1 MWAPGFGFVNRWG
14 CVWHVHDGSRSPSN
28 SAFPGARTTQ
38 TQAARGWGETRTPK
52 AESPQIWTFTSGYTR
67 LPSEVSRELQ
77 QTSWVLS
84 GPGAPHGL
92 CMRTS
97 HAEPNRLPLP
107 GRVVA
112 WVHRGAFSEKVT
124 RPGDFFMVHTLPAPS
139 GGCCNISGPPFSLWC
154 NAGVE

>member
-1 MWAPGFGFVNRWG
+1 MWAPGFGFGNRWG

-38 TQAARGWGETRTPK
+38 TQAARGWGETQTLK
-52 AESPQIWTFTSGYTR
+52 AESPQIWTFISGYTR
-67 LPSEVSRELQ
+67 LPSEVSREPQ

-112 WVHRGAFSEKVT
+112 WG
-124 RPGDFFMVHTLPAPS
+124 FFHGTHSPCIFWGLLQHFWSSVFPLVQ
-139 GGCCNISGPPFSLWC
+139 CRC
-154 NAGVE
+154 